1 MAKNITITLK
11 CSKDEYNKIRKNAA
25 NNNCNISSFLR
36 DAGTNIS
43 KTSRSKEKEYIR
55 SCVFITQLE
64 NELEKIGKSSYEL
77 KERVSRLWRY
87 L

>member
-11 CSKDEYNKIRKNAA
+11 CSKDEYDKIRKNAE

-55 SCVFITQLE
+55 K
-64 NELEKIGKSSYEL
+64 NKIMRFYNSTRKRIR
-77 KERVSRLWRY
+77 KNR
-87 L
+87 